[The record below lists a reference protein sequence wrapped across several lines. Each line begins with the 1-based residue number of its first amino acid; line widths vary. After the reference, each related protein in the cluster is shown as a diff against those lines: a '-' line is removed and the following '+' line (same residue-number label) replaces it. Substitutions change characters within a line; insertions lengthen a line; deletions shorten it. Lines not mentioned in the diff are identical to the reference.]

1 MLEKSGERNIIGFSG
16 PGSGSAATISPV
28 LFSYRRY
35 SMDDSGQ
42 IADSLIVTIHAMPC
56 TNRCRH
62 CWTLGA
68 PGREFMGRETIFG
81 LLEQIAA
88 LRKHAPHVFH
98 YFFFEPTTHPDF
110 VSIFLEAAR
119 LELIWDEF
127 FFPTNGAGL
136 SDLADDAWR
145 DLADA
150 GLEYLQFT
158 VFGLESTHDRFA
170 CRKGAFNSIVEAASA
185 ANRHGVTWTTG
196 IMAHPDNL
204 EELEEVRDR
213 FTRLGATNLGIFTFE
228 WQGRGT
234 GIKRLREADLERLP
248 ESVRS
253 PLNRLWVPEWRIVER
268 ILKDDEF
275 GSNQPFS
282 CDCELTAFEI
292 FPDMNVYLGGGCDG
306 GGLMA
311 VLPEMVE
318 RFRIGSLREEPLAAI
333 LTRAILDPP
342 DIVRSARELTW
353 RELAERYGDRS
364 GEELFRF
371 PLHGNT
377 PSPLPDRKWLASYL
391 REKY

>member
-1 MLEKSGERNIIGFSG
+1 MK
-16 PGSGSAATISPV
+16 
-28 LFSYRRY
+28 
-35 SMDDSGQ
+35 DSGQ

-62 CWTLGA
+62 CWAWGA
-68 PGREFMGRETIFG
+68 PGRELMSTETVFG
-81 LLEQIAA
+81 LLEQVAE
-88 LRKHAPHVFH
+88 LREHAPYVFH

-110 VSIFLEAAR
+110 VPIFLEAAR

-136 SDLADDAWR
+136 TNLADDAWR
-145 DLADA
+145 DLAGA
-150 GLEYLQFT
+150 GLEFIQLT

-170 CRKGAFNSIVEAASA
+170 CRKGAFNSIVETASA
-185 ANRHGVTWTTG
+185 ANRHGITWTAG
-196 IMAHPDNL
+196 IIAHPGNL
-204 EELEEVRDR
+204 EELVEVRDR
-213 FTRLGATNLGIFTFE
+213 FKRLGATNTGVFTYG

-234 GIKRLREADLERLP
+234 GTKRLREADLERLS
-248 ESVRS
+248 EDVRS
-253 PLNRLWVPEWRIVER
+253 FFDRLYAPERKIVER
-268 ILKDDEF
+268 ILEDDEL
-275 GSNQPFS
+275 GSNRPFT

-311 VLPEMVE
+311 VLPEMLE

-333 LTRAILDPP
+333 LKRAILDPP

-371 PLHGNT
+371 PLHGHT